1 MDIQNLIDKLNNE
14 LEKINKLRNEQIDT
28 NSFFTNNVHF
38 NDDILPEDLLNQ
50 ENSNNTE
57 TNSINISNT
66 NSVISY
72 ENTIEP
78 DNETKSL
85 VVKKENSLFVVQNI
99 FKKSI
104 KFSLKSFLISIS
116 LSFLNLFI

>member
-14 LEKINKLRNEQIDT
+14 LEKINRLRNEKIDT

-57 TNSINISNT
+57 INSINISNT
-66 NSVISY
+66 NSAISY
-72 ENTIEP
+72 KNTIEP

-85 VVKKENSLFVVQNI
+85 VVKKESSLFVIQNI

>member
-14 LEKINKLRNEQIDT
+14 LEKINKLRNEKIDT

-38 NDDILPEDLLNQ
+38 NDDISLDDINNPQDL
-50 ENSNNTE
+50 SDDSIYTNTTS
-57 TNSINISNT
+57 TNVNT
-66 NSVISY
+66 IVYND
-72 ENTIEP
+72 IEP
-78 DNETKSL
+78 DDETKAI
-85 VVKKENSLFVVQNI
+85 VVKKESSLFVAQDL